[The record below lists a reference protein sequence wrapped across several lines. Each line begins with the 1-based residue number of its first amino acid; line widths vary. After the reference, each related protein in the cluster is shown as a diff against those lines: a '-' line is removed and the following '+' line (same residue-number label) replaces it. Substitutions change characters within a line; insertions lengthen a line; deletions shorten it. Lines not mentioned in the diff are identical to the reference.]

1 MTNEELMGFQ
11 ELRNFQLFEIPI
23 GREAVV
29 FDVRTRLKL
38 AVHIELKF
46 LKKWIRSI
54 LFAFYEHFNVIV
66 TGFYQNINNKK

>member
-29 FDVRTRLKL
+29 FDVQTQLKL
-38 AVHIELKF
+38 TVLLMELNF
-46 LKKWIRSI
+46 LKKWIRCI
-54 LFAFYEHFNVIV
+54 LFAFYANNVGDTI
-66 TGFYQNINNKK
+66 